1 MENIRENKMGS
12 MPIGRLVFKMS
23 IPLIASMMFQALYN
37 IVDSVFV
44 ARLNQDALNAVS
56 LAFPFQQL
64 VTAFSVGT
72 GVGINALLSR
82 SLGAKDRENAD
93 RAANTGIFLYIVS
106 AIVFSV
112 IGLVF
117 AKPFYAVQTSNE
129 NIINYGKEYITVC
142 IGFCYAI
149 FGQMCGERLLQ
160 STGRT
165 DLAMIPQTCGAI
177 FNMIFDPILI
187 FGLCGFPRLEVKGA
201 AIATVSGQ
209 VLATFIAFY
218 LNIKKNTE
226 IHLSFKKIRFHAETA
241 KEIYRIGF
249 PSIIMQSIG
258 SLMTFCLNKILI
270 GFTEAATAAFGAY
283 FKIQSFIFM
292 PVFGLNNAT
301 VPIVAYNYGAKS
313 YDRVKQT
320 VKTVILTAVGI
331 MTFGLLLFELIPGTL
346 LQLFSPTEEMLAV
359 GKTAFRVIGSHFPLA
374 GFCIIAGSV
383 CQALGKPMYSLIT
396 SICRQI
402 VALLPAAYLL
412 SLTGRLEL
420 VWLCFPIAELVS
432 LLFSAIF
439 LKNTFTA
446 LEKE

>member
-117 AKPFYAVQTSNE
+117 ARPFYAVQTSNE

-412 SLTGRLEL
+412 SLTGRLGL

>member
-106 AIVFSV
+106 AIVFSA

-117 AKPFYAVQTSNE
+117 ARPFYAVQTSNE